1 MEESTNMIGEILKIG
16 KLQCIYKRSYGKSR
30 FILKFRIQIKRESN
44 LIPYLR
50 ADNHN
55 TTDLNETYKLNFS
68 QQLGKINLNGSH
80 STGLRNPTLYELYG
94 TDNYGIKGNTSL
106 SPERSKT
113 NEFTIN
119 YNHSENILFKST
131 AYKTKIFD
139 RIESNAAYSKHENM
153 KTDIKQEGLENTVSF
168 RNNEHTFSLFNHFSK
183 SRKDNGQAQNRRPD
197 LSYGA
202 NYSAKVKNS
211 PIGEFM
217 MNMDYK
223 YTGNYTDWDG
233 AKNSKQKSVDI
244 VNLTLSKKI
253 FKNSISFNIKNLF
266 DKHYEKPATYGQDG
280 RRISINFMRTY

>member
-1 MEESTNMIGEILKIG
+1 M
-16 KLQCIYKRSYGKSR
+16 
-30 FILKFRIQIKRESN
+30 
-44 LIPYLR
+44 
-50 ADNHN
+50 
-55 TTDLNETYKLNFS
+55 
-68 QQLGKINLNGSH
+68 
-80 STGLRNPTLYELYG
+80 
-94 TDNYGIKGNTSL
+94 

-119 YNHSENILFKST
+119 HNHSENILFKST

-168 RNNEHTFSLFNHFSK
+168 RNNEHTFSLFSHFSK

-202 NYSAKVKNS
+202 NYSAKFKNS

-280 RRISINFMRTY
+280 RRISINFSENVLVFFY